1 MAVLLV
7 EHRLELLAA
16 IADRVIVLDAGLL
29 IAEGSPHRVFDEPR
43 VRAAYFEAE
52 PT

>member
-1 MAVLLV
+1 MLV

-16 IADRVIVLDAGLL
+16 IADRVVVLDLGHL
-29 IAEGSPHRVFDEPR
+29 IAEGRPDTVFEDPR

-52 PT
+52 AA